1 MVVIAPVSR
10 HRASCIRRGVLL
22 VVALVVGLAAPTSA
36 APGAGHATVTRPAQ
50 RLNIPQVVVFGSSVN
65 GVDLVA
71 YRVGTPGGRVVL
83 IVGNVHGDE
92 LKGIEI
98 TQRLR
103 MSAIPAGIDLW
114 VVDTINPD
122 GVAVPQRQ
130 NANGVDL
137 NRNFSY
143 GWGYIPPSTTNRQYS
158 GEAPADQPETQ
169 AMQHLVDTIRPA
181 ITVFYHQDANRVSLS
196 GTRKEIPAEYARL
209 VGQSTGSTPC
219 TAGCTGTAGS
229 YVNHA
234 VAGGTSFLVELPNT
248 SVVTSA
254 MIDRHVA
261 ALLTVMVR

>member
-1 MVVIAPVSR
+1 VGRTTLSRLLSAAALLSLAVTAP
-10 HRASCIRRGVLL
+10 A
-22 VVALVVGLAAPTSA
+22 AAAPAASGSA
-36 APGAGHATVTRPAQ
+36 AATQPAK
-50 RLNIPQVVVFGSSVN
+50 RLNIGATVVFGSSVN

-103 MSAIPAGIDLW
+103 MSDIPDGIDLW

-143 GWGYIPPSTTNRQYS
+143 GWGYIPRSATNRQYS

-169 AMQHLVDTIRPA
+169 ALQGLVDAIHPA
-181 ITVFYHQDANRVSLS
+181 ITVFYHQDANRVSLA
-196 GTRKEIPAEYARL
+196 GARKEIPAEYARL

-234 VAGGTSFLVELPNT
+234 VPGGTSFLVELPNS

-261 ALLTVMVR
+261 ALLTVMVL